1 MKRPHSILLL
11 LLLSASASIGG
22 CATTAPVAPGPRPAN
37 WAAPVAA
44 SPGLP
49 NLHRVNSTLYRSA
62 QPSREGFVPLDTHAS
77 LAHGDPPIRTVVSLR
92 VFKDDS
98 ALVAAS
104 SALRLEE
111 IAFRTW
117 HPEDEDVVKFLRIAT
132 TPALQ
137 PVLVHC
143 RHGSDRTGTMV
154 AVYRIV
160 VEGWTKADASDEMI
174 HGGYGFHP
182 LWQNLVRYIET
193 LDVDAIRAQVAAQG
207 PWQL

>member
-1 MKRPHSILLL
+1 MKRPHEILLL
-11 LLLSASASIGG
+11 LLLSTYAIIGG
-22 CATTAPVAPGPRPAN
+22 CAAAAPMDPSLRPAN

-49 NLHRVNSTLYRSA
+49 NLHRVNAALYRSA
-62 QPSREGFVPLDTHAS
+62 QPSREGFVLLDANES
-77 LAHGDPPIRTVVSLR
+77 LASGDPPIRTILSLR
-92 VFKDDS
+92 AYKDDS
-98 ALVAAS
+98 SLVAAS
-104 SALRLEE
+104 SALHLEE
-111 IAFRTW
+111 ISFKTW

-143 RHGSDRTGTMV
+143 RHGSDRTGMMV

-160 VEGWTKADASDEMI
+160 VEGWTKAEASDEMI

-182 LWQNLVRYIET
+182 LWQNLLRYIET
-193 LDVDAIRAQVAAQG
+193 LDVDAIRAQVAAEG
-207 PWQL
+207 PWQ

>member
-1 MKRPHSILLL
+1 MKRPHEILLL
-11 LLLSASASIGG
+11 LLSTSAIIGG
-22 CATTAPVAPGPRPAN
+22 CAAAAPVEPGPRPAN
-37 WAAPVAA
+37 WAAPVVA

-49 NLHRVNSTLYRSA
+49 NLHRVNAALYRSA
-62 QPSREGFVPLDTHAS
+62 QPSREGFVLLDANES
-77 LAHGDPPIRTVVSLR
+77 LASGDPPIRTILSLR
-92 VFKDDS
+92 VYKDDS
-98 ALVAAS
+98 SLVAAS
-104 SALRLEE
+104 SALRLED
-111 IAFRTW
+111 ISFKTW

-160 VEGWTKADASDEMI
+160 VEGWTKAEASDEMI

-182 LWQNLVRYIET
+182 LWQNLLRYIET

-207 PWQL
+207 PWQ